1 MRQMITEPRQAVV
14 RLTDLREPIF
24 SADVQSILDV
34 MGPMA
39 DGLALDADQLH
50 RMATEQT
57 GLSDFGP
64 REYSSRLDVLLSALN
79 EIEGLTPA
87 GLLNLHTQLLQLL
100 KNRLRLTDL
109 LARHPEIRDVE
120 LLPPVIIAGLPRTG
134 TTHLHNLLSAGP
146 AFRSLPYWE
155 SIEPF
160 PDPAEGDDVEPRR
173 DRTGQAVWF
182 ANEAMP
188 YFARMHEMTTDHVH
202 EEIQLL
208 ANDFSTMFF
217 ETVAE
222 VPAWRDHYLASD
234 QSLHYAHLRLQ
245 LQALQFL
252 DGVREG
258 RRSLRGGRRWVL
270 KSPQHLEQL
279 PVLERIFPGAA
290 VVVTHRD
297 PVSVVTSMATMVVYT
312 ARMYRS
318 PVPVERLAAYW
329 ADRIERM
336 LERVVV
342 DRDSLDPAT
351 SMDVRFDDFVA
362 DDLATARQVYDLAGE
377 PVTPAVEAAMAGF
390 LASHQR
396 DRHGRIDYRAEDIGL
411 DVDDLRRRFA
421 GYTERFL
428 TPVG

>member
-1 MRQMITEPRQAVV
+1 MADVV
-14 RLTDLREPIF
+14 RLTDLREPTF
-24 SADVQSILDV
+24 SADVQGILDV

-39 DGLALDADQLH
+39 EGLSLDADQLH
-50 RMATEQT
+50 RLATEQT

-64 REYSSRLDVLLSALN
+64 REYTGRLDVLLAALN
-79 EIEGLTPA
+79 GIEGLTPA

-109 LARHPEIRDVE
+109 LARHPEVRDVE

-160 PDPAEGDDVEPRR
+160 PDPAEGMDVEPRR
-173 DRTGQAVWF
+173 ERTGQAVWF

-217 ETVAE
+217 ETIAE

-234 QSLHYAHLRLQ
+234 QSPHYAHLRLQ
-245 LQALQFL
+245 LQALQY
-252 DGVREG
+252 
-258 RRSLRGGRRWVL
+258 LRGGRRWVL

-279 PVLERIFPGAA
+279 PVLQKIFPGAT

-297 PVSVVTSMATMVVYT
+297 PVSVVVSMATMVAYT
-312 ARMYRS
+312 ARMYRN
-318 PVPVERLAAYW
+318 PVPVERLARYW
-329 ADRIERM
+329 ADRLERM
-336 LERVVV
+336 LGAVVA

-351 SMDVRFDDFVA
+351 SMDVRFDDFMA
-362 DDLATARQVYDLAGE
+362 DDLAMASRVYDLAGE
-377 PVTPAVEAAMAGF
+377 PVTADVETAMTAF

-411 DVDDLRRRFA
+411 DADDLSERFA
-421 GYTERFL
+421 GYTARFL
-428 TPVG
+428 APLDG

>member
-1 MRQMITEPRQAVV
+1 MIAPI
-14 RLTDLREPIF
+14 RLTDLEHPTF
-24 SADVQSILDV
+24 SADVRAILDV

-39 DGLALDADQLH
+39 DGLSLDADQLH

-64 REYSSRLDVLLSALN
+64 REYVGRLDVLLSALN
-79 EIEGLTPA
+79 DIEGLTSA

-120 LLPPVIIAGLPRTG
+120 LVPPVIIAGLPRTG

-160 PDPAEGDDVEPRR
+160 GDPAEGTDIEPRR
-173 DRTGQAVWF
+173 ERTAQAVWF

-252 DGVREG
+252 
-258 RRSLRGGRRWVL
+258 RGGRRWVL

-279 PVLERIFPGAA
+279 PVLQNIFPGAT
-290 VVVTHRD
+290 VVLTHRD
-297 PVSVVTSMATMVVYT
+297 PVSVVVSMATMVTYT

-318 PVPVERLAAYW
+318 PVPVERLASYW
-329 ADRIERM
+329 ADRLERM
-336 LERVVV
+336 LGAVVA
-342 DRDSLDPAT
+342 DRDILDPAT
-351 SMDVRFDDFVA
+351 SMDVRFDDFMA
-362 DDLATARQVYDLAGE
+362 DDLAMARRVYELAGE
-377 PVTPAVEAAMAGF
+377 PVTVEVEGAMAEF
-390 LASHQR
+390 LATHQR

-411 DVDDLRRRFA
+411 DVEDLRARFA

-428 TPVG
+428 TD

>member
-1 MRQMITEPRQAVV
+1 MPDVV
-14 RLTDLREPIF
+14 RLTDLAEPRFSDDVRAIF
-24 SADVQSILDV
+24 EV

-64 REYSSRLDVLLSALN
+64 RDYTDRLDVLLGSLN
-79 EIEGLTPA
+79 DLDGLTTA

-120 LLPPVIIAGLPRTG
+120 LVPPVIIAGLPRTG

-146 AFRSLPYWE
+146 TLRSLPYWE

-160 PDPAEGDDVEPRR
+160 PDPAEGDDIEPRR
-173 DRTGQAVWF
+173 ERTAQGVWF

-188 YFARMHEMTTDHVH
+188 YFVRMHEMTTDHVH

-234 QSLHYAHLRLQ
+234 QSPHYAHLRLQ
-245 LQALQFL
+245 LQALQF
-252 DGVREG
+252 
-258 RRSLRGGRRWVL
+258 LRGGRRWVL

-279 PVLERIFPGAA
+279 PVLQKIFPGAA
-290 VVVTHRD
+290 VVLTHRD
-297 PVSVVTSMATMVVYT
+297 PVSVVVSMATMVVYT
-312 ARMYRS
+312 ARMYRGQ
-318 PVPVERLAAYW
+318 VPVERLATYW
-329 ADRIERM
+329 ADRLERM
-336 LERVVV
+336 LGAAVA
-342 DRDSLDPAT
+342 DRDALDPAT
-351 SMDVRFDDFVA
+351 SLDLRFDDFMA
-362 DDLATARQVYDLAGE
+362 DDLAAARRVYDLAGE
-377 PVTPAVEAAMAGF
+377 PVTAEAEAAMAAF

-396 DRHGRIDYRAEDIGL
+396 DRHGRIDYRAEDLGL
-411 DVDDLRRRFA
+411 DPDVLRERFA

-428 TPVG
+428 SD

>member
-1 MRQMITEPRQAVV
+1 MPDVV
-14 RLTDLREPIF
+14 RLTDLAEPTFSDDVRAIF
-24 SADVQSILDV
+24 EV

-64 REYSSRLDVLLSALN
+64 RDYTHRLGVLLGALN
-79 EIEGLTPA
+79 DVDGLTPA
-87 GLLNLHTQLLQLL
+87 GRLNLHTQLLQLL

-120 LLPPVIIAGLPRTG
+120 LLPPVVIAGLPRTG

-160 PDPAEGDDVEPRR
+160 GDPAEGHDVEPRR
-173 DRTGQAVWF
+173 ERTAQAVWF

-188 YFARMHEMTTDHVH
+188 YFVRMHEMTTDHVH

-217 ETVAE
+217 ETIAE

-234 QSLHYAHLRLQ
+234 QSPHYAHLRLQ
-245 LQALQFL
+245 LQALQF
-252 DGVREG
+252 V
-258 RRSLRGGRRWVL
+258 RGGRRWVL

-279 PVLERIFPGAA
+279 PVLQKVFPGAA

-297 PVSVVTSMATMVVYT
+297 PVSVVVSMATMVVYT
-312 ARMYRS
+312 ARMYRGQ
-318 PVPVERLAAYW
+318 VPVERLASYW
-329 ADRIERM
+329 ADRLERM
-336 LERVVV
+336 LGAVVA
-342 DRDSLDPAT
+342 DRDALDPTT
-351 SMDVRFDDFVA
+351 SMDLRFDDFMA
-362 DDLATARQVYDLAGE
+362 DDLAAARRVHDLAGE
-377 PVTPAVEAAMAGF
+377 PVTPAVAAAMAAF

-396 DRHGRIDYRAEDIGL
+396 DRHGRIDYRAEDLGL
-411 DVDDLRRRFA
+411 DADELRERFA
-421 GYTERFL
+421 GYTARFL
-428 TPVG
+428 SD

>member
-1 MRQMITEPRQAVV
+1 
-14 RLTDLREPIF
+14 
-24 SADVQSILDV
+24 
-34 MGPMA
+34 MA
-39 DGLALDADQLH
+39 EGLALDADELH
-50 RMATEQT
+50 RLATEQT

-64 REYSSRLDVLLSALN
+64 REYTGRLDVLLAALN
-79 EIEGLTPA
+79 EVEGLTPA
-87 GLLNLHTQLLQLL
+87 GLINLHTQLLQLL

-109 LARHPEIRDVE
+109 LVRHPEIRDVE

-160 PDPAEGDDVEPRR
+160 PDPAEGTDIEPRR
-173 DRTGQAVWF
+173 ERTGQAVWF

-252 DGVREG
+252 
-258 RRSLRGGRRWVL
+258 RGGRRWVL

-279 PVLERIFPGAA
+279 PVLPKIFPGAT

-297 PVSVVTSMATMVVYT
+297 PVSVVVSMATMVAYT
-312 ARMYRS
+312 ARMYRN
-318 PVPVERLAAYW
+318 PVPVERLARYW
-329 ADRIERM
+329 ADRLDRM
-336 LERVVV
+336 LGAVVA
-342 DRDSLDPAT
+342 DRDCLDPAT
-351 SMDVRFDDFVA
+351 SMDVRFDDFMA
-362 DDLATARQVYDLAGE
+362 DDLATARRVYELAGE
-377 PVTPAVEAAMAGF
+377 PVTAHVEAAMTAF
-390 LASHQR
+390 LSSHQR
-396 DRHGRIDYRAEDIGL
+396 DRHGRIDYRAGDIGL
-411 DVDDLRRRFA
+411 DPDELRERFA
-421 GYTERFL
+421 GYAARFL
-428 TPVG
+428 GPLGG

>member
-1 MRQMITEPRQAVV
+1 MSDVV
-14 RLTDLREPIF
+14 RLTDLAEPRFSDDVRAIF
-24 SADVQSILDV
+24 EV

-64 REYSSRLDVLLSALN
+64 RDYADRLGVLLGALN
-79 EIEGLTPA
+79 DLDGLTPA

-155 SIEPF
+155 SVEPF
-160 PDPAEGDDVEPRR
+160 PDPAEGRDIEPRR
-173 DRTGQAVWF
+173 ERTAQGVWF
-182 ANEAMP
+182 VNEAMP
-188 YFARMHEMTTDHVH
+188 YFVRMHEMTTDHVH

-217 ETVAE
+217 ETIAE

-234 QSLHYAHLRLQ
+234 QSPHYAYLRLQ
-245 LQALQFL
+245 LQALQY
-252 DGVREG
+252 V
-258 RRSLRGGRRWVL
+258 RGGRRWVL

-279 PVLERIFPGAA
+279 PVLQKIFPGAA

-297 PVSVVTSMATMVVYT
+297 PVSVVVSMATMVVYT
-312 ARMYRS
+312 ARMFRGQ
-318 PVPVERLAAYW
+318 VPVERLASYW
-329 ADRIERM
+329 ADRLERM
-336 LERVVV
+336 LGAVVA
-342 DRDSLDPAT
+342 DRDALDPAT
-351 SMDVRFDDFVA
+351 SMDVRFDEFMA
-362 DDLATARQVYDLAGE
+362 DDLATARRVYELAEE
-377 PVTPAVEAAMAGF
+377 PLTSTAEAAMQEYLAG
-390 LASHQR
+390 HQR
-396 DRHGRIDYRAEDIGL
+396 DRHGRIDYRAEDLGL
-411 DVDDLRRRFA
+411 DADELRERFA

-428 TPVG
+428 SD